1 MEGGTAAPAPG
12 PLGGARDGWLS
23 QHKTARDSASACQG
37 MPKVRPVVGRRAQRA
52 QRHNPLHRPQIE
64 VQTASVEQVVPA
76 LAKLGTGPDAPPV
89 DTGDKVWA
97 LASVSTL
104 LADDHEPHRR
114 LLLAHQVVGRV
125 LYALESDTNL
135 EVRREASGA
144 LRNLC
149 LSSRSTDTL
158 GELANKRAVEI
169 VLQVLRWAALGLQ
182 SHERRLERT
191 RAPLLAERERLRTK
205 PVEQMNRKERR
216 LAAKLAQGR
225 VPDTAADA
233 MADFDG
239 DDAQGTLDVHGWG
252 ADADASLAGM
262 GSAAAQCLVEMCESL
277 VTVLTCFCE
286 ASDKL
291 LARVLQWD
299 WHEPRGK
306 ALAGEALCAWLCQ
319 ALHLGVHAAS
329 GAPSAADPACVVPQI
344 ALGIASAQA
353 LSAITDEEGMAQAL
367 AGLGPGPG
375 RAPMPSPAQLRDARE
390 RGAAR
395 LAILA
400 DASALLQRDA
410 APRPAMLGA
419 AAGGV
424 LVNVLRNAR
433 NDAEDAPAVRSE
445 PLSAF
450 VHEALLQQ
458 LVTLLAPASVD
469 SVKDDAVAL
478 LEMCLEL
485 VADLASVL
493 GTPLDTVHSGTAL
506 ASVPVTEEGGL
517 GDWVVARCMRS
528 TLVETLLRLA
538 TPHESS
544 AAESPGAARRAIET
558 RALAALQ
565 NLLLRLAH
573 FAPPPPSQWPE
584 DDEEMLQRIALWRA
598 WFGTSYLDGADPA
611 QSASDMGTMLRTLW
625 DQVFAIAAH
634 WASVDSVANA
644 APGTSDMDV
653 SVAQDGL
660 AMVDAGLGALWA
672 MARVLEGQLPLTQD
686 DDAAPWVSAL
696 AAAYDSAQDASVRVK
711 SIGTLACL
719 ARSQYYRVHGAS
731 APPPVYERVYAELA
745 SFWLQVAAHVPDA
758 DTLTAVLNAIVDTYA
773 NEMAPWD
780 GVYAQVHMQSKL
792 KALVP
797 SLSAIAKRVDRHADG
812 PLYAAAMES
821 VQNLRAFLDY
831 RASLR

>member
-1 MEGGTAAPAPG
+1 
-12 PLGGARDGWLS
+12 
-23 QHKTARDSASACQG
+23 

-114 LLLAHQVVGRV
+114 LLLSHQVVGRV

-158 GELANKRAVEI
+158 GELANKRAIEI
-169 VLQVLRWAALGLQ
+169 VLQILRWAALGLQ

-225 VPDTAADA
+225 IPDSAADA

-239 DDAQGTLDVHGWG
+239 DDAQGTLDIHGWG
-252 ADADASLAGM
+252 ADANASLAGM
-262 GSAAAQCLVEMCESL
+262 GSGAAQCLVEMCESL

-286 ASDKL
+286 TSDKL

-299 WHEPRGK
+299 WHEPRGT

-319 ALHLGVHAAS
+319 AVHLGAQAAI
-329 GAPSAADPACVVPQI
+329 GAPSSADPACAVPQV

-353 LSAITDEEGMAQAL
+353 LSAITDEEGMAHAL

-375 RAPMPSPAQLRDARE
+375 RAPKPTPAQLREARG

-395 LAILA
+395 LAMLA
-400 DASALLQRDA
+400 DAAALLQRTE

-424 LVNVLRNAR
+424 LVNVLRHAGI
-433 NDAEDAPAVRSE
+433 DEDDAPAVRSE
-445 PLSAF
+445 PLSAV
-450 VHEALLQQ
+450 VHGTLLQQ
-458 LVTLLAPASVD
+458 LVTLLAPVSVD
-469 SVKDDAVAL
+469 SVKDDAVTL

-485 VADLASVL
+485 VADVANVL
-493 GTPLDTVHSGTAL
+493 GAPLDTVHGGMAL
-506 ASVPVTEEGGL
+506 ASVPMSDEGL
-517 GDWVVARCMRS
+517 GDWAVAQCMRS
-528 TLVETLLRLA
+528 PLVETLLRLA

-544 AAESPGAARRAIET
+544 AAEADGALRRAIET

-565 NLLLRLAH
+565 NLLLRAAH

-584 DDEEMLQRIALWRA
+584 DDEEMLQRISLWRA
-598 WFGTSYLDGADPA
+598 WVGTSFLDGVDPA
-611 QSASDMGTMLRTLW
+611 QPVSDTGAMLRTLW

-644 APGTSDMDV
+644 APGTSGMDV

-672 MARVLEGQLPLTQD
+672 LARVLEGQLPLTQGD
-686 DDAAPWVSAL
+686 DTAPWVSAL

-719 ARSQYYRVHGAS
+719 ARSQYYRVQGTA
-731 APPPVYERVYAELA
+731 APPPAYGRVYAELA

-758 DTLTAVLNAIVDTYA
+758 ETLTAVLNAIVDTYA

-780 GVYAQVHMQSKL
+780 SVYAQAHLQSKL

-797 SLSAIAKRVDRHADG
+797 SLSAIAKRVDRHADA
-812 PLYAAAMES
+812 PLHAAAMES

>member
-1 MEGGTAAPAPG
+1 
-12 PLGGARDGWLS
+12 
-23 QHKTARDSASACQG
+23 
-37 MPKVRPVVGRRAQRA
+37 MPKVRAVVGRRAQRA
-52 QRHNPLHRPQIE
+52 QRHNPLQRPHIE
-64 VQTASVEQVVPA
+64 VQMASVEQVVPA
-76 LAKLGTGPDAPPV
+76 LAKLGTSPEAPPV

-104 LADDHEPHRR
+104 LAEDHEPHRR
-114 LLLAHQVVGRV
+114 LLLSHQVVPRV
-125 LYALESDTNL
+125 LYALETDTNL

-149 LSSRSTDTL
+149 LSSRSNDTL
-158 GELANKRAVEI
+158 GELANKRAIEI

-225 VPDTAADA
+225 VPDAAADA
-233 MADFDG
+233 MADFEG
-239 DDAQGTLDVHGWG
+239 DDEQGVLDVHGWG
-252 ADADASLAGM
+252 ADAVASLATM

-291 LARVLQWD
+291 LARVLQWS
-299 WHEPRGK
+299 WHEPPGT

-319 ALHLGVHAAS
+319 AVHLGVQACRVEDAPQKIDAS
-329 GAPSAADPACVVPQI
+329 CVMPLI
-344 ALGIASAQA
+344 SLGIASAQA
-353 LSAITDEEGMAQAL
+353 LNVLTDEQGMAQAV

-375 RAPMPSPAQLRDARE
+375 RAPPPTPAQLRDASR
-390 RGAAR
+390 RGSAR
-395 LAILA
+395 LAMLA
-400 DASALLQRDA
+400 DAAALLRWDA
-410 APRPAMLGA
+410 TSRPAMLSA
-419 AAGGV
+419 AAGNV
-424 LVNVLRNAR
+424 LVNVLHGTQS
-433 NDAEDAPAVRSE
+433 DELEVHQES
-445 PLSAF
+445 LGTF
-450 VHEALLQQ
+450 VHEKLQQQ
-458 LVTLLAPASVD
+458 LVALLTPVD
-469 SVKDDAVAL
+469 VNAIKEDTVTV

-485 VADLASVL
+485 VADLVSGL
-493 GTPLDTVHSGTAL
+493 GAPHESMSNGLPLACVPLDEDGNM
-506 ASVPVTEEGGL
+506 E
-517 GDWVVARCMRS
+517 DWVLAQCMRS
-528 TLVETLLRLA
+528 PLVEVLVRLA

-544 AAESPGAARRAIET
+544 EAEMDGAVHRAIET

-584 DDEEMLQRIALWRA
+584 EEELLERVSLWRA
-598 WFGTSYLDGADPA
+598 WVGIAFLDGANPTLPMPP
-611 QSASDMGTMLRTLW
+611 MGTMLRALW
-625 DQVFAIAAH
+625 DQLFAIAAH
-634 WASVDSVANA
+634 WAGVESVANA
-644 APGTSDMDV
+644 TPGTNSMDM

-660 AMVDAGLGALWA
+660 AMVDACLGALWA
-672 MARVLEGQLPLTQD
+672 IARVLEGQLPLTQG

-696 AAAYDSAQDASVRVK
+696 AAAYDSAQQASVRVK
-711 SIGTLACL
+711 SIGCLGCL
-719 ARSQYYRVHGAS
+719 ARSQYYRVQNA
-731 APPPVYERVYAELA
+731 ATPPPAYKRVYAELA
-745 SFWLQVAAHVPDA
+745 SFWLQVAAQVPDA

-773 NEMAPWD
+773 NELAPWD
-780 GVYAQVHMQSKL
+780 FVYEQAHLQSKL

-797 SLSAIAKRVDRHADG
+797 SLSAIAKRVDRHADA
-812 PLYAAAMES
+812 PLYAAATES

>member
-1 MEGGTAAPAPG
+1 
-12 PLGGARDGWLS
+12 
-23 QHKTARDSASACQG
+23 

-76 LAKLGTGPDAPPV
+76 LAKLGTGPDAPAV

-104 LADDHEPHRR
+104 LAEDHEPHRR
-114 LLLAHQVVGRV
+114 LLLSHQVVGRV

-149 LSSRSTDTL
+149 LSSRSTDTM

-191 RAPLLAERERLRTK
+191 RAPLLAERERLLTK

-225 VPDTAADA
+225 VPEAAADA
-233 MADFDG
+233 MADFEG

-277 VTVLTCFCE
+277 VTVLMCFCE

-299 WHEPRGK
+299 WHEPRGT
-306 ALAGEALCAWLCQ
+306 ALVGEALCAWLCQ
-319 ALHLGVHAAS
+319 AVHLGVQAAS
-329 GAPSAADPACVVPQI
+329 GAPQKADPACVVPQV
-344 ALGIASAQA
+344 ALGIAAAHA
-353 LSAITDEEGMAQAL
+353 LSAITDEEGMVQAL
-367 AGLGPGPG
+367 VGLGPGPG
-375 RAPMPSPAQLRDARE
+375 RAPLPTPAQLRDARH

-400 DASALLQRDA
+400 EAATLLQRDS
-410 APRPAMLGA
+410 APRPAMLGVA
-419 AAGGV
+419 ASSV
-424 LVNVLRNAR
+424 LVNVLRHASS
-433 NDAEDAPAVRSE
+433 DEDTLIVQSE
-445 PLSAF
+445 PLSTF
-450 VHEALLQQ
+450 VHETLLHQ
-458 LVTLLAPASVD
+458 LITLLAPVSLD
-469 SVKDDAVAL
+469 TVKDDAVTL

-493 GTPLDTVHSGTAL
+493 GAPLDTVESGTAL
-506 ASVPVTEEGGL
+506 ASVPTSL
-517 GDWVVARCMRS
+517 HDWVVAQCMHS
-528 TLVETLLRLA
+528 PLLDTLLRLA
-538 TPHESS
+538 TPHPSS
-544 AAESPGAARRAIET
+544 ASDTVGAPRRAIET

-565 NLLLRLAH
+565 NVLMRLAH

-598 WFGTSYLDGADPA
+598 WVGTSFLDGEPA
-611 QSASDMGTMLRTLW
+611 AQPASDMSTLLRTLW

-644 APGTSDMDV
+644 APGAAHTDL

-660 AMVDAGLGALWA
+660 AMVDACLGALWGL
-672 MARVLEGQLPLTQD
+672 ARVLEGQLPLTQD
-686 DDAAPWVSAL
+686 DEPASYVSAL
-696 AAAYDSAQDASVRVK
+696 AAAYESAQDASVRVK

-719 ARSQYYRVHGAS
+719 ARSQYYRVQHAAA
-731 APPPVYERVYAELA
+731 APPPAYERVYAELA

-758 DTLTAVLNAIVDTYA
+758 DTLTAVLNAVVDTYA
-773 NEMAPWD
+773 NENAPWD
-780 GVYAQVHMQSKL
+780 HVYTQVQMQSKL

-797 SLSAIAKRVDRHADG
+797 SLSAIAKRVDRSTDA

>member
-1 MEGGTAAPAPG
+1 
-12 PLGGARDGWLS
+12 
-23 QHKTARDSASACQG
+23 
-37 MPKVRPVVGRRAQRA
+37 MPKVRPVAGRRAQRA

-114 LLLAHQVVGRV
+114 LLLSHQVVGRV

-158 GELANKRAVEI
+158 GELANKRAIEI

-225 VPDTAADA
+225 VPDAAADA

-239 DDAQGTLDVHGWG
+239 DDAEGTLDVHGWG

-262 GSAAAQCLVEMCESL
+262 GSVAAQCLVEMCESL
-277 VTVLTCFCE
+277 VTVLACFCE
-286 ASDKL
+286 TSDKF

-299 WHEPRGK
+299 WHEPRGT

-319 ALHLGVHAAS
+319 AVHLGAQAAS
-329 GAPSAADPACVVPQI
+329 GAPSSADPACAVPQV

-353 LSAITDEEGMAQAL
+353 LGAITDEESMAHAL
-367 AGLGPGPG
+367 AGLGPGPT
-375 RAPMPSPAQLRDARE
+375 RAPMPTPAQLREARE

-395 LAILA
+395 LAMLA
-400 DASALLQRDA
+400 DAAALLQRDA

-424 LVNVLRNAR
+424 LVNVLRHAG
-433 NDAEDAPAVRSE
+433 DEDAPILRSE
-445 PLSAF
+445 TLSAF
-450 VHEALLQQ
+450 VHETLLEQ
-458 LVTLLAPASVD
+458 LVTLLAPVSVD
-469 SVKDDAVAL
+469 AVKDDTVTL

-485 VADLASVL
+485 VADVASVL
-493 GTPLDTVHSGTAL
+493 GAPLDALQGGTAL
-506 ASVPVTEEGGL
+506 ASVPISDEGL
-517 GDWVVARCMRS
+517 GDWVVAQCMRS
-528 TLVETLLRLA
+528 PLVETLLRLA

-544 AAESPGAARRAIET
+544 AAESDGALRRAIET

-565 NLLLRLAH
+565 NLLLRVAH

-598 WFGTSYLDGADPA
+598 WAGTSFLDGADPA
-611 QSASDMGTMLRTLW
+611 QQASDTGAMLRTLW
-625 DQVFAIAAH
+625 DRVFAIAAH

-644 APGTSDMDV
+644 APGTSGMDV

-660 AMVDAGLGALWA
+660 AMVDAGLGVLWA
-672 MARVLEGQLPLTQD
+672 LARVLEGQLPLTQD

-711 SIGTLACL
+711 SIGALACL
-719 ARSQYYRVHGAS
+719 ARSQYYRVHGSA
-731 APPPVYERVYAELA
+731 APPPAYGRVYAELA

-773 NEMAPWD
+773 NETAPWD
-780 GVYAQVHMQSKL
+780 SVYAQVHMQSKL

-797 SLSAIAKRVDRHADG
+797 SLSAIAKRVDRHVDA